1 MADLVQDQPGVAVE
15 PAAMR
20 VGVMQRK
27 LDDVAAEKCVASGK
41 KS

>member
-1 MADLVQDQPGVAVE
+1 MTDLVQHQAGVAVE

-27 LDDVAAEKCVASGK
+27 LDDVAAEEGVAPCEEA
-41 KS
+41 